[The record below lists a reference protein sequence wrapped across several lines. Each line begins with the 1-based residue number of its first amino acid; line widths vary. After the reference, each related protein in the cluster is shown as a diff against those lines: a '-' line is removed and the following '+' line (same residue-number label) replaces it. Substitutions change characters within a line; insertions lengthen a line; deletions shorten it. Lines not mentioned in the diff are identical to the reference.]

1 LKVIIVTGIS
11 GSGKSSV
18 LNYLEDKNFY
28 CVDNLPLLLIDKFL
42 EILETTS
49 YDNIVIGIDIR
60 EYLISEDF
68 EKFEK
73 LKERIEN
80 IFILFLDTTTKELYK
95 RYNET
100 RRKHPLGDSNLEVAI
115 EKEKKILEPVKKY
128 SDFVIDTTNLSV
140 KALQKELNNVLKLE
154 NNTSKL
160 NINITSF
167 GFKYGNF
174 KNAHLMFDVR
184 FLPNPFFVKELKH
197 KTGLSDDVY
206 NYVLEKDETKEFI
219 KRLDD
224 MVNYLIPLYK
234 KEGRHY
240 LNIAIGCTGG
250 KHRSVSIARYLYNKL
265 ITNYNVT
272 ILHKE
277 IKGEI

>member
-18 LNYLEDKNFY
+18 LNYLEDKSFY

-49 YDNIVIGIDIR
+49 YENIVIGIDIR

-100 RRKHPLGDSNLEVAI
+100 RRKHPLKESNLEDAI

-128 SDFVIDTTNLSV
+128 SDFVLDTTNLSV
-140 KALQKELNNVLKLE
+140 KALHKELDNILRFE
-154 NNTSKL
+154 NNSSKL

-184 FLPNPFFVKELKH
+184 FLPNPFFVKELKQ

-206 NYVLEKDETKEFI
+206 NYVLEKDETKEFV
-219 KRLDD
+219 KRVDYMLD
-224 MVNYLIPLYK
+224 YLIPLYE

-265 ITNYNVT
+265 KNNYNVT
-272 ILHKE
+272 VLHKE

>member
-1 LKVIIVTGIS
+1 MKVIIVTGIS